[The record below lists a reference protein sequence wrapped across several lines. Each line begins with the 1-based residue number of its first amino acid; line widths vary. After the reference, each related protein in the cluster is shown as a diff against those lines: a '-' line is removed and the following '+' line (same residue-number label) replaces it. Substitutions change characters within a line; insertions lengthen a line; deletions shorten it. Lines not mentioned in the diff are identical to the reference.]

1 MPSDLQITNIRDQAN
16 ANSAITIGSD
26 GQITVNQNNPTL
38 TLGNNVSMA
47 SSGVTVRNITQVAL
61 FQNQLHS
68 SSVDE
73 NTVFSPT
80 YTPLFSGS
88 KVRGLLHLMA
98 SFEAVAQ
105 NARKI
110 LKLEFTGSGITD
122 ITMNNDGNQNVGN
135 YDFGSSGVVG
145 QSCYLVGSPL
155 LTTSSTATITCNVK
169 MQNQQNAS
177 SSYHL
182 TYGNNTMEET
192 HMTWIEYK

>member
-1 MPSDLQITNIRDQAN
+1 MPSDLQVSNIKDLTGSNTGLSIA
-16 ANSAITIGSD
+16 SD
-26 GQITVNQNNPTL
+26 GQVSITQNNPTI

-47 SSGVTVRNITQVAL
+47 SSGVSVRNITQVAL
-61 FQNQLHS
+61 LENQLKAS
-68 SSVDE
+68 STGDI
-73 NTVFSPT
+73 TVFSPT

-88 KVRGLLHLMA
+88 KVQGLLHLMA
-98 SFEAVAQ
+98 SFEAVTT
-105 NARKI
+105 NCRKI

-135 YDFGSSGVVG
+135 YDFGTNGVVG

-155 LTTSSTATITCNVK
+155 LTTSSTALITCNVK
-169 MQNQQNAS
+169 MANQQSAS